1 MTPVLVSGVFRSGT
15 TLVGKMLSAH
25 PHALV
30 ISDPC
35 IYFFKAY
42 RDHLF
47 QCAGITDIVPSAP
60 TSDWF
65 DPPQHD
71 ALRRILD
78 ADFSEVMPT
87 ALKDR
92 VRADIRNWKG
102 DQHPNL
108 IQQIEQVNGTTF
120 ADFFRALLRLMA
132 QTYGMGHETVVGTK
146 VSWCEEFLPAMSR
159 AFPDMSF
166 VLVQRDLRAVIA
178 SQNQRE
184 GPGKGKRP
192 LLFYIRHW
200 RKAYAFHHRF
210 ASMHPNRV
218 MSLRYEDLVQQPA
231 SHADH
236 LCTHLSLSPHPSM
249 TEAKAFHDEGR
260 NQQWQANSSFESA
273 QASGF
278 FTDSIDRW
286 KTVLHPNEIQAVEA
300 LAGPELLASGY
311 DLSGRYP
318 PEVYLN
324 DHTEPAF
331 EDLASWLQ
339 EHAEAQYLRY
349 PAGKKMEFA
358 REALRLRMLNA
369 IDSVDPAVIDRFF
382 MDGAVHAHLHQLWTQ
397 NSSD

>member
-1 MTPVLVSGVFRSGT
+1 MI
-15 TLVGKMLSAH
+15 SAH

-87 ALKDR
+87 ALKER

-159 AFPDMSF
+159 AFPDMRF

-178 SQNQRE
+178 SQNQE
-184 GPGKGKRP
+184 KGLEKANGHCSFTFGTGERP
-192 LLFYIRHW
+192 MLFIT
-200 RKAYAFHHRF
+200 ALHRCIPTESCHCDTKTWF
-210 ASMHPNRV
+210 SSLVTCRSPVYSSVFIAS
-218 MSLRYEDLVQQPA
+218 SQ
-231 SHADH
+231 
-236 LCTHLSLSPHPSM
+236 
-249 TEAKAFHDEGR
+249 HD
-260 NQQWQANSSFESA
+260 
-273 QASGF
+273 
-278 FTDSIDRW
+278 
-286 KTVLHPNEIQAVEA
+286 
-300 LAGPELLASGY
+300 
-311 DLSGRYP
+311 
-318 PEVYLN
+318 
-324 DHTEPAF
+324 
-331 EDLASWLQ
+331 
-339 EHAEAQYLRY
+339 
-349 PAGKKMEFA
+349 
-358 REALRLRMLNA
+358 
-369 IDSVDPAVIDRFF
+369 
-382 MDGAVHAHLHQLWTQ
+382 
-397 NSSD
+397 